1 MLIQGKE
8 LQLTMWQTVQDF
20 RKLVDSHKA
29 SLNGSTCAC
38 CPLTQ
43 ELEKTCQKFEVISVL
58 GNVLYSNGYD
68 VTFEVY
74 VKEEA
79 HVA

>member
-1 MLIQGKE
+1 MLIHGKE
-8 LQLTMWQTVQDF
+8 LQLKLQETVQEF

-29 SLNGSTCAC
+29 SLNGSTCVC
-38 CPLTQ
+38 CPYAQ
-43 ELEKTCQKFEVISVL
+43 ELELTCEKFQVISTVTAA
-58 GNVLYSNGYD
+58 LYSGDFD
-68 VTFEVY
+68 VEFEVY